1 MIKINLLPVRAER
14 RKEFIRKQ
22 LSIVALSIVCAL
34 AVMAFFFFRLQNH
47 YNSTNSSLHRTNKEI
62 KRLEPVIRKINAYKI
77 QKDDISRKISI
88 IIDLDRYRLA
98 PVVVLSDLN
107 QLRPEKLWFN
117 SIKTKGKR
125 LTISGVA
132 VDNETIVT
140 FLNSLKESVPLKE
153 ANLTLLRS
161 RNIKALKLKA
171 FTIDCHLD
179 LDSLPAMLK
188 ELKAPP
194 AKLPGENQHG

>member
-22 LSIVALSIVCAL
+22 LSIVALSMVCAI
-34 AVMAFFFFRLQNH
+34 AVMAFIFLRIQNR
-47 YNSTNSSLHRTNKEI
+47 YNKAHNSLIKTNKEI
-62 KRLEPVIRKINAYKI
+62 KRLNPVIKKIKAYKR

-107 QLRPEKLWFN
+107 QFRPEKLWFT
-117 SIKTKGKR
+117 SVKTKGNH
-125 LTISGVA
+125 LTVSGVA

-140 FLNSLKESVPLKE
+140 FLNRLKESVPLKK
-153 ANLTLLRS
+153 ADLTLLHSRS
-161 RNIKALKLKA
+161 IKSLKLKA
-171 FTIDCHLD
+171 FTIDCPID
-179 LDSLPAMLK
+179 IKSLPAML
-188 ELKAPP
+188 EEIDASPTQTS
-194 AKLPGENQHG
+194 GEEQHG